1 MSLEE
6 TFYVVGIIYMGLG
19 LVLLIALVIAVF
31 AIKAK
36 VNAMQRRIE
45 DKFHDVF
52 EMVQA
57 GEKIYNSAK
66 DMMGRKEK

>member
-45 DKFHDVF
+45 DKFHDLI
-52 EMVQA
+52 EIAQA

-66 DMMGRKEK
+66 DMMGRKER